1 MRRKF
6 LSVVLCVCMMLT
18 MAPFAFA
25 EEGNTGSSSSND
37 GGSAVA
43 KVGETPYNTLQ
54 EAINN
59 ATDDA
64 TITLLRNVSF
74 SSEVTLD
81 LSGKTI
87 NTDGNTISVNSGT
100 LTVTGN
106 GTIQNDRTGVEDNE
120 HALFHV
126 NSGATLNITNGTFK
140 SASCQLLEVAGTCN
154 IDTASFECTTENNTY
169 DSHSMIVVYG
179 ENALLNFK
187 SGSVTMK
194 GSTVPSDGMYG
205 IYASKGGSVTLG
217 DSETKEGPTITSHF
231 AALGINHE
239 TSPSTW
245 NIYGG
250 TYTSTAKAS
259 TEWWKYFCGAMY
271 LAGNCE
277 VNIYD
282 GTFNGGNY
290 TLSMPWADA
299 DVKLTI
305 NGGTFNETD
314 GDGILY
320 FRKNTATETTTSPSA
335 TINSGTF
342 NGTLVC
348 GDKDV
353 KDVVVTGGTF
363 NPDCN
368 STYKA
373 VAIVD
378 GKAYTSL
385 ASAIAVADG
394 KTVQLISNTT
404 ENVTIPS
411 GKSITLDL
419 NGHKIVNSSTAQD
432 KNVADNLRKHTIT
445 NNGTLTIMDSVG
457 TGVVD
462 NVSHGRAALY
472 NAGTISEIKGGKF
485 TRSVDNSTDA
495 SSAKGNSYYVV
506 ENKEGATITAISAG
520 DFLAVGKFSS
530 LFRNGGTIGE
540 ISGGTFTQD
549 GFIAFKNE
557 GTVNK
562 ISGGTFSSK
571 DESCIQN
578 WGTIGEICGGAITA
592 GSIGIWNFSSDKYSS
607 AGKVTN
613 ISGGEIKGTTA
624 AIRLN
629 DYDATYLNPTKPSST
644 NRASATISGGK
655 INGVLQVNANTTL
668 TITGGYFT
676 TDPTAYLAN
685 GKGLVD
691 SDLAGYYKVGNS
703 TVDVD
708 TEVKAGAPSV
718 SIPTDSGLTEDDVKN
733 AATSQATQASL
744 AKAASSL
751 TSDQSIVGTKE
762 EAKAKLGSI
771 AGNDSTITV
780 VVQPYLD
787 VKVTE
792 VNNNAATMSV
802 NISAQYNII
811 ATTDP
816 NNIKLPKEGEN
827 NANAVI
833 LKEKQDMSVS
843 KPVTIKLPLPSNFDT
858 AGDKLSIKHTK
869 GNGSIEYYT
878 GTVTTDKNNNKF
890 VTFTTNGFSPFVIY
904 AASANVA
911 SIGDGE
917 NEQVFTSFQAAV
929 DAVEN
934 GGTIKALKNIDS
946 TVSGNKSFKVN
957 ANDKTVKLTAASG
970 YNLTKDATGKYTVFR
985 QSSGG
990 PGSSGG
996 SISAPTTYN
1005 VNVNAATNGA
1015 VAADKKTASKGTTVT
1030 VTASP
1035 SKGYVVDAVK
1045 VVDKDGKDVA
1055 VTEKDGKYVFTMPA
1069 SAVTVTG
1076 SFKAE
1081 TPAPVAL
1088 PFTDVKSGNWFYDAV
1103 KYAYEQGLMT
1113 GTSATTFAP
1122 NGTMNR
1128 AMIVTVLYRLEKS
1141 PAVTGASKFT
1151 DVPAGQWYSDA
1162 VAWAAANK
1170 IVNGYDETTFGP
1182 MNAVTRE
1189 QMAAILFR
1197 YEQVK
1202 GLENV
1207 TLEENLNRFPDQNKI
1222 SAYAIPA
1229 LQWAVG
1235 QKIINGNAD
1244 GTLDPTGTATR
1255 AQVAQ
1260 IFTNLLNK

>member
-25 EEGNTGSSSSND
+25 EGETESETPTPPSNSSGSGSGSGAVTAGITTEKALKDAISAASENETITLGGSITLTAPIIIKKKITLDMDGHTFSSTQDIWNDATSAWSFISVQANGDLTITGNGTFQTNANDCYAVDIQDATAKCTIENGTFVGNIHAIYVFEGSLFVNGGTYSIQQKYTNANQADEFVLNCYDANRRNGSATISVSGGSFINFNPANCQAEGIATNFCADGYTTTSTTNNGKTIYTVGTGTN
-37 GGSAVA
+37 SAVA
-43 KVGETPYNTLQ
+43 NAGANYNTLQ
-54 EAINN
+54 SAINSVEAN
-59 ATDDA
+59 SSSTQ
-64 TITLLRNVSF
+64 TVTLL
-74 SSEVTLD
+74 
-81 LSGKTI
+81 
-87 NTDGNTISVNSGT
+87 
-100 LTVTGN
+100 
-106 GTIQNDRTGVEDNE
+106 
-120 HALFHV
+120 
-126 NSGATLNITNGTFK
+126 
-140 SASCQLLEVAGTCN
+140 
-154 IDTASFECTTENNTY
+154 
-169 DSHSMIVVYG
+169 
-179 ENALLNFK
+179 
-187 SGSVTMK
+187 
-194 GSTVPSDGMYG
+194 
-205 IYASKGGSVTLG
+205 
-217 DSETKEGPTITSHF
+217 
-231 AALGINHE
+231 
-239 TSPSTW
+239 
-245 NIYGG
+245 
-250 TYTSTAKAS
+250 
-259 TEWWKYFCGAMY
+259 
-271 LAGNCE
+271 
-277 VNIYD
+277 
-282 GTFNGGNY
+282 
-290 TLSMPWADA
+290 
-299 DVKLTI
+299 
-305 NGGTFNETD
+305 
-314 GDGILY
+314 
-320 FRKNTATETTTSPSA
+320 
-335 TINSGTF
+335 
-342 NGTLVC
+342 
-348 GDKDV
+348 KDV
-353 KDVVVTGGTF
+353 
-363 NPDCN
+363 
-368 STYKA
+368 
-373 VAIVD
+373 
-378 GKAYTSL
+378 
-385 ASAIAVADG
+385 
-394 KTVQLISNTT
+394 T
-404 ENVTIPS
+404 EDITIPS
-411 GKSITLDL
+411 GKTITLDL
-419 NGHKIVNSSTAQD
+419 NGHKIVNSSAAQ
-432 KNVADNLRKHTIT
+432 NNTVADNLRKHTIT

-485 TRSVDNSTDA
+485 TRSVDNSTDET
-495 SSAKGNSYYVV
+495 SAKGNSWYVV
-506 ENKEGATITAISAG
+506 YNAENATITKISAG
-520 DFLAVGKFSS
+520 DFLAIGHFSS
-530 LFRNGGTIGE
+530 LFSNCGTIGE
-540 ISGGTFTQD
+540 ISGGTFKQD

-557 GTVNK
+557 GTITK
-562 ISGGTFSSK
+562 ISGGTFSSR

-592 GSIGIWNFSSDKYSS
+592 GSIGIWNFSSDKYNS

-629 DYDATYLNPTKPSST
+629 DYDATYLEPATPSSK
-644 NRASATISGGK
+644 NKASATISGGK
-655 INGVLQVNANTTL
+655 INGVLQVNTNTTL

-676 TDPTAYLAN
+676 SDPTAYLAT

-708 TEVKAGAPSV
+708 TEVKAGEPSV
-718 SIPTDSGLTEDDVKN
+718 DVPANSGLTKADVEN
-733 AATSQATQASL
+733 AAKSQATQNSL

-751 TSDQSIVGTKE
+751 TSDSNIVGNKDA
-762 EAKAKLGSI
+762 AKKALLTNNIISQ
-771 AGNDSTITV
+771 DSTKNITV
-780 VVQPYLD
+780 VVQPYLNVD
-787 VKVTE
+787 VTE
-792 VNNNAATMSV
+792 VNASDKTMSV
-802 NISAQYNII
+802 NISALYDVI

-816 NNIKLPKEGEN
+816 DNIRLPTESEN

-833 LKEKQDMSVS
+833 LKEKQAMSVS

-869 GNGSIEYYT
+869 ENGSVEYYT
-878 GTVTTDKNNNKF
+878 GTVTTDENTNKF

-911 SIGDGE
+911 SIGDDA
-917 NEQVFTSFQAAV
+917 NQKVYPTLQAAI
-929 DAVEN
+929 DAVQNNETITLLKATNEN
-934 GGTIKALKNIDS
+934 V
-946 TVSGNKSFKVN
+946 TVSKAIKFTLAGKNYLQGSIV
-957 ANDKTVKLTAASG
+957 AGSRYSMTTSEPSGKTE
-970 YNLTKDATGKYTVFR
+970 YTFTYV
-985 QSSGG
+985 GG
-990 PGSSGG
+990 GSSS
-996 SISAPTTYN
+996 SISTPTTYA

-1103 KYAYEQGLMT
+1103 KYAYAQGLMT